1 MISLILVEHI
11 NITSKKASQRIE
23 VLIRL
28 RNFVTTTAKLQLLE
42 AAVLPYLTY
51 CHLAW
56 HFRRASD
63 KRKLERVQERGLRAV
78 FKDSKS
84 TYDQRLKQAP
94 WYSMYD
100 VQVKHDLCTHRIK
113 NLFLVKSSTY
123 SLRGAEFHIPRFN
136 TVTHG
141 KHSLRYLGPRL
152 WNQLSTNLRNVPSL
166 RSFKRQIHHINLSSK
181 IEQEC
186 KTSVLCS
193 SWLC

>member
-56 HFRRASD
+56 HFCRASD

-94 WYSMYD
+94 
-100 VQVKHDLCTHRIK
+100 
-113 NLFLVKSSTY
+113 
-123 SLRGAEFHIPRFN
+123 
-136 TVTHG
+136 
-141 KHSLRYLGPRL
+141 
-152 WNQLSTNLRNVPSL
+152 
-166 RSFKRQIHHINLSSK
+166 
-181 IEQEC
+181 
-186 KTSVLCS
+186 
-193 SWLC
+193 